1 MSAKIIPERI
11 REARESVGMTDEQ
24 FAEAI
29 GVSRQA
35 VGTYE
40 TGAFSPRG
48 DVLSK
53 IIAVTR
59 QPPGFFTTPR
69 KHNAERFLTP
79 TWRSLKR
86 MQRPDRLRIARR
98 LEWAFYVAKSLA
110 EYVELPPV
118 HIPVIEFVYEREG
131 NERIEEI
138 ADQLREFWNAGFGP
152 ITDLTPLLEYNGV
165 VVVEEPVR
173 CEDMDA
179 VSRWQGG
186 RPYVLY
192 AADQESNSR
201 KLFNLAHEL
210 GHLVLHNGVEVNSRN
225 LDRLENQAN
234 RFAGALLMPR
244 RTFAREI
251 ANTTIDYF
259 LSLKGRWRVAVAAMI
274 YRCKDLGILNA
285 DQVKYMWKQMNARG
299 IRKRE
304 PLDNAFALS
313 KPTVLGSAAQMLIDS
328 KIKLPAE
335 IAEDVLINATDVES
349 LCSLPAGTLQN
360 KVLSFPVLVNRT
372 N

>member
-1 MSAKIIPERI
+1 METKIIPERI

-24 FAEAI
+24 FADAI
-29 GVSRQA
+29 GVTRQS
-35 VGTYE
+35 VGGYE
-40 TGAFSPRG
+40 TGVTTPRG
-48 DVLSK
+48 EVFSK

-59 QPPGFFTTPR
+59 QPPPFFTTPR

-86 MQRPDRLRIARR
+86 MQRPDRLRVGRR
-98 LEWAFYVAKSLA
+98 LEWVFYIAEALA
-110 EYVELPPV
+110 EFVELPAVDMPAL
-118 HIPVIEFVYEREG
+118 EFDYEREG

-138 ADQLREFWNAGFGP
+138 ADQLREHWNVGFGP
-152 ITDLTPLLEYNGV
+152 ITDLAPLLEYHGIV
-165 VVVEEPVR
+165 VIEEPVN
-173 CEDMDA
+173 CDDMDA

-186 RPYVLY
+186 RPYVLH

-234 RFAGALLMPR
+234 RFAGAFLMPR
-244 RTFAREI
+244 RAFAREI

-274 YRCKDLGILNA
+274 YRCKELGILNP
-285 DQVKYMWKQMNARG
+285 DQVKYLWKQMNARN

-304 PLDNAFALS
+304 PLDNAFSLS
-313 KPTVLGSAAQMLIDS
+313 KPTVLASAVQMLIDS
-328 KIKLPAE
+328 KVKLPAE
-335 IAEDVLINATDVES
+335 IAEDVLLNAADVES
-349 LCSLPAGTLQN
+349 LCSLPAGSLQN
-360 KVLSFPVLVNRT
+360 KVLSFPTLKSI
-372 N
+372 

>member
-1 MSAKIIPERI
+1 MTAKIIPERI
-11 REARESVGMTDEQ
+11 REAREATGLTDEQ
-24 FAEAI
+24 FAELI
-29 GVSRQA
+29 GVSRQS

-40 TGAFSPRG
+40 TGAFAPRG
-48 DVLSK
+48 EVFSK
-53 IIAVTR
+53 IIAITR
-59 QPPGFFTTPR
+59 QPPAFFTATR
-69 KHNAERFLTP
+69 KHRAESFLPP

-86 MQRPDRLRIARR
+86 MQRPDRLRIGRR
-98 LEWAFYVAKSLA
+98 LEWAFYIA
-110 EYVELPPV
+110 EYVAEFVDLPPV
-118 HIPVIEFVYEREG
+118 NLPVIEFDYEFDG

-138 ADQLREFWNAGFGP
+138 ADQLREFWNVGYGP
-152 ITDLTPLLEYNGV
+152 ITDLAPLLEYHGIIV
-165 VVVEEPVR
+165 IEEPVR

-210 GHLVLHNGVEVNSRN
+210 GHLILHNGVEVSSRN
-225 LDRLENQAN
+225 LDRLEFQAN
-234 RFAGALLMPR
+234 RFAGALLLPR

-251 ANTTIDYF
+251 ASTTIDYF

-274 YRCKDLGILNA
+274 YRCKELGILNP
-285 DQVKYMWKQMNARG
+285 DQVKYLWKQMNARG

-313 KPTVLGSAAQMLIDS
+313 KPTVLGSAIKMLIEN
-328 KIKLPAE
+328 KIKAPSE
-335 IAEDVLINATDVES
+335 IAEDLLMNADDVEV
-349 LCSLPAGTLQN
+349 LCGLEAGILQS
-360 KVLSFPVLVNRT
+360 KVVQFSFYK
-372 N
+372 